1 MRKDK
6 RLGTPVGRAA
16 LLRARNKAMLNIMCG
31 GVERKRQKDL
41 VEAVGVEPTSE
52 NVTGQEPTYL
62 VSVHATGITPPHSPL
77 ALRTDKKRKQ
87 LARDLVPAPWLSV
100 WNQPTVRRPSAARRR
115 SRGGRLL
122 S

>member
-1 MRKDK
+1 MS
-6 RLGTPVGRAA
+6 
-16 LLRARNKAMLNIMCG
+16 NIMCG
-31 GVERKRQKDL
+31 GVPRSGQNM

-87 LARDLVPAPWLSV
+87 LARGS
-100 WNQPTVRRPSAARRR
+100 R
-115 SRGGRLL
+115 SWALA
-122 S
+122 